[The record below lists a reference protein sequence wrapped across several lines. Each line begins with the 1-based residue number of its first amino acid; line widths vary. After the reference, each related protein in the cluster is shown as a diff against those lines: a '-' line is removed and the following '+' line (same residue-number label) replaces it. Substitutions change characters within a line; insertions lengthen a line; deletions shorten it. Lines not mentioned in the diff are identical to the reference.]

1 MSENLA
7 KPKGLRRGSCG
18 RRAFEARLRGGT
30 PAPRRRISASAEW
43 APPIASRST
52 ASETRPKPNSCRSS
66 PTRRRISAPAEW
78 APPIAGHKP
87 ASETGSKPNSCRSS
101 PTRRRISASAEWA
114 PPLAGR
120 STASETGSKPIAGS
134 SSVPRRCIPRTF
146 TPFFAATPPLSS
158 DCGRLRAP
166 HQSNLRCLTVRPSW
180 MMSFSEAMPKAT
192 CCSAKFLVTI
202 LSLSMVLMPSSVI
215 GLSLTR
221 SSAPVGM

>member
-18 RRAFEARLRGGT
+18 RRAFEVRLRGGT

-43 APPIASRST
+43 APPLAGRSP
-52 ASETRPKPNSCRSS
+52 APSK
-66 PTRRRISAPAEW
+66 RISA
-78 APPIAGHKP
+78 
-87 ASETGSKPNSCRSS
+87 T
-101 PTRRRISASAEWA
+101 AEWA

>member
-30 PAPRRRISASAEW
+30 PAPSKRISA
-43 APPIASRST
+43 T
-52 ASETRPKPNSCRSS
+52 
-66 PTRRRISAPAEW
+66 
-78 APPIAGHKP
+78 
-87 ASETGSKPNSCRSS
+87 
-101 PTRRRISASAEWA
+101 AEWA